1 MSPRKLSELIANAIE
16 SGVHFVMPEIKTMS
30 EGESSHFQSFSEI
43 NALFKRERNQEKEE
57 HVVKKL
63 KGLVPDNV
71 FRIIKRSIK
80 ESTAKFS
87 PPQIFQGDCFFLF
100 FFFNYVHMC
109 SRKCL
114 HLSVLAFSANEFAW
128 KDDQEFGRQML
139 AGINPNVIQCLQVN
153 LYILFLS
160 RGSVT
165 TNFLS

>member
-1 MSPRKLSELIANAIE
+1 MLDVYVPPDERMSPWKLSELIANAIE

-100 FFFNYVHMC
+100 FFQLC
-109 SRKCL
+109 SHVFKKMFTSVSSCL
-114 HLSVLAFSANEFAW
+114 FSE
-128 KDDQEFGRQML
+128 
-139 AGINPNVIQCLQVN
+139 
-153 LYILFLS
+153 
-160 RGSVT
+160 
-165 TNFLS
+165 